1 MPEITPT
8 RSAYL
13 ELQEERIGMEE
24 GYRFLD
30 EKRLVLVA
38 ETLQE
43 LARYE
48 TTMQEF
54 RNSYDLAV
62 QALKR
67 AVSRHGINELEIY
80 PPIQEAWGELQ
91 RDSRSVLGL
100 QVHNISLEDMPSV
113 SGEPAINASP
123 EAEETRQLFAH
134 LITLTATLAAM
145 EGNLVRLRDEY
156 QRTSRRARALE
167 DVLLPEID
175 QTLSQLD
182 TALEEMDKE
191 EIVRVHYAMR
201 S

>member
-13 ELQEERIGMEE
+13 ELKEERLGMEE

-38 ETLQE
+38 ETMQE

-48 TTMQEF
+48 TAKQEF
-54 RNSYDLAV
+54 QHAYEQAI

-67 AVSRHGINELEIY
+67 SVSRHGTSGLEVY
-80 PPIQEAWGELQ
+80 PPIPEAWGELE
-91 RDSRSVLGL
+91 RHSRSVLGL
-100 QVHNISLEDMPSV
+100 QVHEVYLEEV
-113 SGEPAINASP
+113 LPAVEELAVNASP
-123 EAEETRQLFAH
+123 EAKETRQLFAH
-134 LITLTATLAAM
+134 LITLAATLAGM
-145 EGNLVRLRDEY
+145 TGNLQRLRDEY

-175 QTLSQLD
+175 QNLSQLD

>member
-13 ELQEERIGMEE
+13 ELKEERLGMEE
-24 GYRFLD
+24 GYSFLD

-38 ETLQE
+38 ETMQE

-48 TTMQEF
+48 TAMQEF
-54 RNSYDLAV
+54 RRSYDQAI

-67 AVSRHGINELEIY
+67 AVSRHGTNDLEIY
-80 PPIQEAWGELQ
+80 PPIPEAWGELQ
-91 RDSRSVLGL
+91 RHSRSILGL
-100 QVHNISLEDMPSV
+100 QVHEIHLEEIPPV
-113 SGEPAINASP
+113 AEELAVNASP
-123 EAEETRQLFAH
+123 EAEETRRLFAH
-134 LITLTATLAAM
+134 LITLAATLAGMA
-145 EGNLVRLRDEY
+145 GNLERLRDEY

-175 QTLSQLD
+175 QNLSQMD

-191 EIVRVHYAMR
+191 EIVRVHYSMR

>member
-13 ELQEERIGMEE
+13 ELKEERLGMEE

-38 ETLQE
+38 ETMQE

-48 TTMQEF
+48 TAMLEF
-54 RNSYDLAV
+54 RRSYNQAI
-62 QALKR
+62 QALQR
-67 AVSRHGINELEIY
+67 AVSRHGTSDLEIY
-80 PPIQEAWGELQ
+80 PPMPATWGELQ
-91 RDSRSVLGL
+91 KHSRSVLGL
-100 QVHNISLEDMPSV
+100 QVHEVHLEEMPSTV
-113 SGEPAINASP
+113 EELAINASP

-134 LITLTATLAAM
+134 LITLAATLAGLT
-145 EGNLVRLRDEY
+145 GNLQRLRDEY

-175 QTLSQLD
+175 QNLSQLD

>member
-13 ELQEERIGMEE
+13 ELKEERVGMEE

-30 EKRLVLVA
+30 EKRMVLVA
-38 ETLQE
+38 EIMQE
-43 LARYE
+43 LTRYE
-48 TTMQEF
+48 TAMQEF
-54 RNSYDLAV
+54 RRSYDLAI

-67 AVSRHGINELEIY
+67 AVSRHGSNGLEIY
-80 PPIQEAWGELQ
+80 PPIIGAWGELQ
-91 RDSRSVLGL
+91 RRSRSVLGL
-100 QVHNISLEDMPSV
+100 MVQDIQLEEIPPV
-113 SGEPAINASP
+113 AGEPAVNASP
-123 EAEETRQLFAH
+123 EAEETRRLFAH
-134 LITLTATLAAM
+134 LITLSANLAGMA
-145 EGNLVRLRDEY
+145 GNLQRLRDEY

-175 QTLSQLD
+175 QNLSQLD